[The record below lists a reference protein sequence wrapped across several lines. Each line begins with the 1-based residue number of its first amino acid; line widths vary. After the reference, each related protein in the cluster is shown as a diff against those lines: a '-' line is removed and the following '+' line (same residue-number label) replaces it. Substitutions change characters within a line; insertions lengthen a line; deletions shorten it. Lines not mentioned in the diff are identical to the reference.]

1 LKKVL
6 VVDDSQTVRLEVGQ
20 SLRGAGFTVL
30 EARDGLEGLQV
41 AGKNPDL
48 SLIILDVN
56 MPVLGG
62 LEMLEQMKRD
72 PVMAAIPVLLF
83 TTEAQ
88 ESAMARAK
96 AAGAKGWLVKPV
108 KAEMLIKAATKVAR

>member
-1 LKKVL
+1 MKKVL

-30 EARDGLEGLQV
+30 EARDGMEGLQI
-41 AGKNPDL
+41 AGQNTDL
-48 SLIILDVN
+48 ALIILDVN

-62 LEMLEQMKRD
+62 LEMLERMKKD
-72 PVMAAIPVLLF
+72 KAMGDIPVLMF

-88 ESAMARAK
+88 ESAMARAR

-108 KAEMLIKAATKVAR
+108 KTEMLVKAATKVAR